1 VAGHSKWANIKR
13 KKAKVDAERGK
24 LFTKI
29 SRELFVAAR
38 QGGGDPEE
46 NFRLRLVMDKAR
58 AANMPSDNIQR
69 IIKRATGEAGA
80 DSLEEVTYEG
90 YGPGGVAVM
99 ISAMTDNRNRS
110 ASEIR
115 HVFSKN
121 GGNLGET
128 GCVAWMF
135 KKKGLLVANLDEIG
149 MDEEGFVDLA
159 IESGAEDFE
168 IDDKIVEVYT
178 EPEDFEEVEKFF
190 EAKGIKF
197 STAEITMLPQ
207 NTVKVTGEDA
217 QKVLNLIES
226 LEDLD
231 DVQEV
236 YSNFDIPE
244 EELESAVS

>member
-207 NTVKVTGEDA
+207 NTVKITGEDA

>member
-1 VAGHSKWANIKR
+1 MAGHSKWANIKR

-159 IESGAEDFE
+159 IESGAEDVE
-168 IDDKIVEVYT
+168 IDDKLVEVYT